1 MNQRRH
7 EVKRQG
13 ISSSVGLV
21 ITAALVAATSAP
33 AVGQSL
39 GGDGWA
45 VPRTQDGHPDLQGVW
60 ANNNATPLE
69 RPDQWAGKE
78 YLTDEELAELKQ
90 AAADVVASGLDAQF
104 GDQLVLAALARIK
117 DADSYDTTGN
127 YNQFWMADRDFTSQ
141 TSLVIDPPDGKVPA
155 LTPEA
160 ARRSEAQRVH
170 RQAHP
175 ADGPEDRG
183 LSERCVNFG
192 VPRLGAGYNSYVHIF
207 QTPGNVA
214 VLKELGHDA
223 KLIATDGTPHAPE
236 RIRQWNGDS
245 RGHWEGDT
253 LVVETRNFSP
263 ESSFRGSAGNLHT
276 IERYTRVG
284 PDTLSYEVTITDL
297 TTWVR
302 PWTVL
307 IQLKRSEDA
316 VFEYACH
323 EGNYG
328 MEGILAG
335 HRADEQTKR

>member
-7 EVKRQG
+7 NVKRHG
-13 ISSSVGLV
+13 TTLSVGLV
-21 ITAALVAATSAP
+21 VTAALIVAASAP
-33 AVGQSL
+33 AAGQSHR
-39 GGDGWA
+39 GDGWT
-45 VPRTQDGHPDLQGVW
+45 VPRTPDGHPDLQGVW

-78 YLTDEELAELKQ
+78 RLTDEELSELKQ

-141 TSLVIDPPDGKVPA
+141 TSLVIDPRDGRVPA

-160 ARRSEAQRVH
+160 ARRSDAQRAH

-207 QTPGNVA
+207 QTPRLVA

-245 RGHWEGDT
+245 RGYWEGDT

-263 ESSFRGSAGNLHT
+263 KSSFRSSAGNLST
-276 IERYTRVG
+276 VERYTRVG
-284 PDTLSYEVTITDL
+284 PETLNYEVTITDP

-307 IQLKRSEDA
+307 IPLKRSEDT

-335 HRADEQTKR
+335 HRADERAKR